1 MFKTCT
7 ILNLSVFVQLL
18 YMKEMLSHT
27 RYNCSGR
34 WRRGGGKSTF
44 QDSVPVLRLR
54 GCENAFN
61 PEQVRMWRV
70 HRSLGVGTVWRWISA
85 SGGWNCL
92 PSLGETQCRRQAWP
106 KVESVSWG
114 GCEGRHKGGT
124 YGDLMGPAGSGLAR
138 HLRFSTCY
146 EYRHQVGEAG
156 CWPGALRGRS
166 PRTRE
171 GRIGPT
177 AQTAVVSSQ
186 QLVV

>member
-1 MFKTCT
+1 MFKTCA
-7 ILNLSVFVQLL
+7 IFNLSVFVQLL

-34 WRRGGGKSTF
+34 WRRGGSKSTF

-54 GCENAFN
+54 GCETAFI

-106 KVESVSWG
+106 YSGVRQLGRVRGQAQGRHLRGPDGTG
-114 GCEGRHKGGT
+114 GTWSGQTPSIRHLLRISTPGRRGMLLAGGVAGAEPPHKGGPNRP
-124 YGDLMGPAGSGLAR
+124 DRPN
-138 HLRFSTCY
+138 C
-146 EYRHQVGEAG
+146 
-156 CWPGALRGRS
+156 
-166 PRTRE
+166 
-171 GRIGPT
+171 
-177 AQTAVVSSQ
+177 SSQ
-186 QLVV
+186 